1 MLLIFG
7 ILNELPNAK
16 LDQGRCLALEA
27 EEGIWDVPRGPCSPL
42 PWAEWVLRQLT

>member
-1 MLLIFG
+1 MLLVFG

-27 EEGIWDVPRGPCSPL
+27 EEHISDL
-42 PWAEWVLRQLT
+42 PQGTLLTAVVG